1 MKIFVSTKKNRTYKM
16 ITKRIL
22 VEGKVIVLPCGY
34 DTKIVYHGD
43 MKIWFNENFQIP
55 NKYRFF
61 WIKNIK

>member
-34 DTKIVYHGD
+34 DTEIVYHGD
-43 MKIWFNENFQIP
+43 MKNWFNENFQIP
-55 NKYRFF
+55 N
-61 WIKNIK
+61 